1 MCIRD
6 SNDWWIGRWWDIVM
20 YLGFP
25 IMFTVLMLSY
35 FTDLLAN
42 VDDPWNP
49 ANPHGI
55 SIILLFWG
63 VTASLFIG
71 FNKLLISRPV
81 FRNVPEGADVPI
93 DMLPG
98 GEDPYVLIAGE
109 EPPETPL
116 EKGQSR
122 GGKKA
127 IDAEI
132 A

>member
-1 MCIRD
+1 
-6 SNDWWIGRWWDIVM
+6 M

-98 GEDPYVLIAGE
+98 GQDPYVLIAGE
-109 EPPETPL
+109 EAPETPL
-116 EKGQSR
+116 EKGKSR

>member
-1 MCIRD
+1 
-6 SNDWWIGRWWDIVM
+6 M

-25 IMFTVLMLSY
+25 IMFSVLMLSY
-35 FTDLLAN
+35 FVDLLAN
-42 VDDPWNP
+42 VEDPWNP
-49 ANPHGI
+49 ANPNGI

-71 FNKLLISRPV
+71 FNKLLITRPV

-98 GEDPYVLIAGE
+98 GDDPLVVIAGE
-109 EPPETPL
+109 DPPDYEFDTTP
-116 EKGQSR
+116 SR
-122 GGKKA
+122 GPNAA

>member
-1 MCIRD
+1 
-6 SNDWWIGRWWDIVM
+6 M

-25 IMFTVLMLSY
+25 IMFAVLMLSY
-35 FTDLLAN
+35 FVDLLAN

-71 FNKLLISRPV
+71 FNRLLISRPV

-98 GEDPYVLIAGE
+98 GDDPFVLIAGE
-109 EPPETPL
+109 EPPEIPYAN
-116 EKGQSR
+116 EKTR
-122 GGKKA
+122 VGKKA
-127 IDAEI
+127 MDAEI